1 MKRLRKHRL
10 RHAPDVPVP
19 FFRAVESEP
28 AWLELGAAEMRLKR
42 EDGDVVWSAS
52 LADCARTFTTLEWSS
67 GDLATLESAED

>member
-10 RHAPDVPVP
+10 RHAQDAPVP
-19 FFRAVESEP
+19 FLRAVDSEP

-52 LADCARTFTTLEWSS
+52 WVDSARAFTTLEWSS